1 MSDPL
6 DVPRPLGPGPSD
18 FADRVRALRSDARV
32 GAAVLACVAVAA
44 GVAWFRAG
52 IAPSASA
59 TAPTDVPAGTRSASR
74 PAPSPTAPL
83 AASTT
88 TTTAALAAIVVDVV
102 GAVRAPGVVSLS
114 ANARVLDAIRA
125 AGGATAGADL
135 SRLNL
140 ASKLSDGARIA
151 VPRVGAAP
159 PAVDPSAVS
168 GGLGAQVDPSSGGL
182 APTASGA
189 GAPIDV
195 NTATVDQL
203 EALPGIGP
211 TLAAAI
217 VQGRERYGPFRSVD
231 ELTRVPGIGDGRLSQ
246 LRDLVTV

>member
-59 TAPTDVPAGTRSASR
+59 TAPTNAPAGTRSASGT
-74 PAPSPTAPL
+74 APSPTAPL
-83 AASTT
+83 AAPTT
-88 TTTAALAAIVVDVV
+88 TTTAPAAIVVDVV

-159 PAVDPSAVS
+159 PAVDPTAVS
-168 GGLGAQVDPSSGGL
+168 GGLGAPVDPAAGGL
-182 APTASGA
+182 APAAGGTA
-189 GAPIDV
+189 APIDV
-195 NTATVDQL
+195 NSATVDQL

-217 VQGRERYGPFRSVD
+217 VQERERNGPFRSVD
-231 ELTRVPGIGDGRLSQ
+231 ELTRVPGIGDGRLAQ

>member
-32 GAAVLACVAVAA
+32 GAAVLACVALAA

-52 IAPSASA
+52 LAPSASA
-59 TAPTDVPAGTRSASR
+59 TAPTDAPAGTRSASG
-74 PAPSPTAPL
+74 PAPPPTAL
-83 AASTT
+83 AAAATT
-88 TTTAALAAIVVDVV
+88 TTTVPAAIVVDVV

-151 VPRVGAAP
+151 VPQVGAAP

-168 GGLGAQVDPSSGGL
+168 GGLNATVDPSSAGL
-182 APTASGA
+182 APTAGGTA
-189 GAPIDV
+189 APIDV
-195 NTATVDQL
+195 NSATVDQL

-217 VQGRERYGPFRSVD
+217 VQERERNGPFRSVD